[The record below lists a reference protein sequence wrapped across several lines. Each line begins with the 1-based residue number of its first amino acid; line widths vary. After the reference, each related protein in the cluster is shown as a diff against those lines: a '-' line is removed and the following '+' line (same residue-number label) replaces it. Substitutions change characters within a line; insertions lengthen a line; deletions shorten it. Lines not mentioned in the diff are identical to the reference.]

1 MKYKCIKKIISCLL
15 LTTCCVSLSSS
26 FIVKAEESWP
36 VAPEIEGGSAIVME
50 VNSGAVLYEKNAH
63 EQLYPASI
71 TKIMTGLLAIEN
83 SQLDELVTFSYDS
96 VHKTEGSSI
105 WRDVDEVMTMEQCL
119 YALMLNSANE
129 CGYAIAEHTGG
140 TYENFIQ
147 MMNDKAAELGCTDTH
162 FNNPHGLTDEQHYTS
177 CYDMALIGREAI
189 QNDLFRKIT
198 GTKRYDIPPTNKHPD
213 EITYLTNH
221 HKMLW
226 EDNEHY
232 YEYCIGGKTGYTMA
246 AGNTLVTFAEKDG
259 MTLVSVVM
267 KEKPQCQ
274 YKDSRALLDF
284 CFENFKAYKIS
295 ENLNDNMKIQLPEND
310 FLAGEAFAD
319 IDETATIVLPVG
331 AEFTDATMEIIT
343 DTSVENIGNVS
354 AENSMENTQEDAATA
369 GTLEFS
375 YAGHVVGSV
384 DVRRTAESIEEY
396 PFEVKEE
403 EVEEPERVIQL
414 DIKMILLVIL
424 GIVLLGAAGFGIYK
438 FADNFYLIRYKF
450 YSRKQR
456 DIRTDVIRRKKRR
469 RRR

>member
-1 MKYKCIKKIISCLL
+1 
-15 LTTCCVSLSSS
+15 
-26 FIVKAEESWP
+26 
-36 VAPEIEGGSAIVME
+36 
-50 VNSGAVLYEKNAH
+50 
-63 EQLYPASI
+63 
-71 TKIMTGLLAIEN
+71 
-83 SQLDELVTFSYDS
+83 
-96 VHKTEGSSI
+96 
-105 WRDVDEVMTMEQCL
+105 
-119 YALMLNSANE
+119 
-129 CGYAIAEHTGG
+129 
-140 TYENFIQ
+140 
-147 MMNDKAAELGCTDTH
+147 
-162 FNNPHGLTDEQHYTS
+162 
-177 CYDMALIGREAI
+177 
-189 QNDLFRKIT
+189 
-198 GTKRYDIPPTNKHPD
+198 
-213 EITYLTNH
+213 
-221 HKMLW
+221 
-226 EDNEHY
+226 
-232 YEYCIGGKTGYTMA
+232 
-246 AGNTLVTFAEKDG
+246 
-259 MTLVSVVM
+259 
-267 KEKPQCQ
+267 
-274 YKDSRALLDF
+274 
-284 CFENFKAYKIS
+284 
-295 ENLNDNMKIQLPEND
+295 MKIQLPEND

-369 GTLEFS
+369 GILEFS